1 MLKIME
7 WDSGGGAENDEYM
20 CIEAAPR
27 RMRMA
32 SRREM
37 TRKRERSPRMA
48 LVFEGKGGRR
58 GGTAGQ
64 RQGNLNDAIHGT
76 NGSGPLA
83 RGPDTLL
90 YLIKIA

>member
-20 CIEAAPR
+20 CIEAAPM

-58 GGTAGQ
+58 GGDSRTAAGKLK
-64 RQGNLNDAIHGT
+64 RRDSRDKRIWPSRPRA
-76 NGSGPLA
+76 
-83 RGPDTLL
+83 
-90 YLIKIA
+90 